1 MIMYSDKLYKLFK
14 KQLKKFEKK
23 VENKSLQINDKKE

>member
-1 MIMYSDKLYKLFK
+1 MIMYSEKLYKIFK

-23 VENKSLQINDKKE
+23 IDKKLFETKEQKE

>member
-1 MIMYSDKLYKLFK
+1 MYSDKLYKIFK

-23 VENKSLQINDKKE
+23 VENKNLQINDKKE

>member
-1 MIMYSDKLYKLFK
+1 MIMYSDKLYKIFK

-23 VENKSLQINDKKE
+23 VENKNLQINDKKE